1 MAKDKLISLDSAKSF
16 MDVNWPNDPLLKQI
30 FLNLLEQLPA
40 VGGEE
45 VQEMFD
51 AVHIET
57 KRTYKVY
64 AVEGTMFLIY
74 LEEPQDCRWE
84 WRDMTEFKPAQDN
97 DRNQI
102 NTRRI

>member
-1 MAKDKLISLDSAKSF
+1 MLKDKLISMRAAKDCV
-16 MDVNWPNDPLLKQI
+16 DVNWPNDPLLKQI
-30 FLNLLEQLPA
+30 VLNLLEQLPA
-40 VGGEE
+40 AGGEE

-57 KRTYKVY
+57 KKIYKVY

-74 LEEPQDCRWE
+74 IEEPQDCRWE